1 MEELAEKPMAQTMG
15 VDDDN
20 TACSSCLRGCLWF
33 GGAFQTVCC
42 IPCLPC
48 GGGGVSFKIEEGY
61 RAAVLHYGK
70 LKQVVGPGTYYANP
84 CTTQFK
90 VVSIQV
96 VTLDVPRQQ
105 VMTKDNV
112 SLTINAVVYY
122 QIVDVKKAIFNV
134 RDCQSATSNFAQ
146 STLRTVIGEHN
157 LDEIFANRAQ
167 INARLTHI
175 IDVETDLWGI
185 KVTNVEIKD
194 IQIPPEMERVLAAVA
209 EAKRE
214 GDAKVITASAE
225 LRAANTL
232 AEAAD
237 IMMTNP
243 MSLQLRYFQ
252 TLTEISAEKN
262 STIIVPSELI
272 TGGKGGSIVDLDI
285 DKILKMRKALKTERE
300 ERQREEKEKEKDKD
314 K

>member
-1 MEELAEKPMAQTMG
+1 MEQELSEKSTREPGMQ
-15 VDDDN
+15 VDDDDN
-20 TACSSCLRGCLWF
+20 FCSCLLKGCLWF
-33 GGAFQTVCC
+33 GGAVQTIACL
-42 IPCLPC
+42 PCWPC

-70 LKQVVGPGTYYANP
+70 LKQIVGPGTYYANP

-96 VTLDVPRQQ
+96 ITLDVPQQ
-105 VMTKDNV
+105 LLMTKDNV
-112 SLTINAVVYY
+112 SLRINTVIYY
-122 QIVDVKKAIFNV
+122 QITDVKKALFNV
-134 RDCQSATSNFAQ
+134 RDFNSATSNFAQ

-157 LDEIFANRAQ
+157 LDEIFSNRAQ

-175 IDVETDLWGI
+175 IDVETELWGI

-194 IQIPPEMERVLAAVA
+194 IQIPPEMERMLASVA

-214 GDAKVITASAE
+214 GAAKVITAEAE
-225 LRAANTL
+225 LKAATTL

-237 IMMTNP
+237 VLATNP

-252 TLTEISAEKN
+252 TLTEISADKS
-262 STIIVPSELI
+262 STIIVPSEII
-272 TGGKGGSIVDLDI
+272 TGGRSNAPEVDLE
-285 DKILKMRKALKTERE
+285 KILKMRKVLKAERE
-300 ERQREEKEKEKDKD
+300 ERLLAEKAKDK
-314 K
+314 

>member
-1 MEELAEKPMAQTMG
+1 
-15 VDDDN
+15 
-20 TACSSCLRGCLWF
+20 
-33 GGAFQTVCC
+33 
-42 IPCLPC
+42 
-48 GGGGVSFKIEEGY
+48 
-61 RAAVLHYGK
+61 
-70 LKQVVGPGTYYANP
+70 
-84 CTTQFK
+84 
-90 VVSIQV
+90 
-96 VTLDVPRQQ
+96 
-105 VMTKDNV
+105 MTKDNV
-112 SLTINAVVYY
+112 SLAINAVIYY
-122 QIVDVKKAIFNV
+122 QITDVKKAIFNV

-194 IQIPPEMERVLAAVA
+194 IQIPPEMERILAAVA

-214 GDAKVITASAE
+214 GAAKIITAEAE
-225 LRAANTL
+225 LKAATTL

-237 IMMTNP
+237 IMSTNP

-252 TLTEISAEKN
+252 TLAEISADKN
-262 STIIVPSELI
+262 STIIVPSEII
-272 TGGKGGSIVDLDI
+272 TGGHNSGNEIDLER
-285 DKILKMRKALKTERE
+285 ILKMRKTLKAERE
-300 ERQREEKEKEKDKD
+300 ERLREEKLEKDKD